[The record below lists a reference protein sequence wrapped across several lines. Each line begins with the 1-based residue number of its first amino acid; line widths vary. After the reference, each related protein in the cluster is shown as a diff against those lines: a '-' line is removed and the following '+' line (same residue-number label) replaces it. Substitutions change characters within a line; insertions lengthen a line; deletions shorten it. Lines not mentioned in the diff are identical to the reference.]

1 MLLIFFK
8 RLNANPVYNFII
20 GILFF
25 SLFFLNSR
33 LISFLYSQLG
43 KQCICTH
50 KMQFCL
56 LGVSPKPSESIRN
69 LIELRL
75 ISCISSI
82 LANDSDKAA
91 NASYDVLSSES
102 KSFRLLSIFPNTPIT
117 IQNESQW

>member
-8 RLNANPVYNFII
+8 RFNANPVYNFII

-25 SLFFLNSR
+25 ALFFLNSR

-50 KMQFCL
+50 KMHFCL
-56 LGVSPKPSESIRN
+56 LGASPKPSESIRN

-75 ISCISSI
+75 IGCINSI
-82 LANDSDKAA
+82 LANDSGKAA
-91 NASYDVLSSES
+91 NASYDVLSSGL
-102 KSFRLLSIFPNTPIT
+102 KSFRLLSIFPKISTT
-117 IQNESQW
+117 IQTYNP